1 MIEVFLVI
9 GLLWLLVLT
18 VAFAGIV
25 RHLAA
30 MQVAGVGSAAPE
42 GGWLFDTD
50 GPWVPSAL
58 PDRAAAALHGH
69 GIPTDDLVVT
79 FFSAHCGSC
88 LERASQVAA
97 VLTDPARNVF
107 LVTGTNPDSRGDVA
121 RILAPTGV
129 PIVTDP
135 DAHDVVKS
143 LDINSTRSRSG
154 SATGRSSPRRSS
166 GAPTPTCGSPTPRSG
181 PPSRWRPIA
190 RVSLSPH
197 PR

>member
-1 MIEVFLVI
+1 MSPWPLIATGGVMIEVFLVI

-79 FFSAHCGSC
+79 FFSAHCGSWS
-88 LERASQVAA
+88 A
-97 VLTDPARNVF
+97 PARWQQ
-107 LVTGTNPDSRGDVA
+107 
-121 RILAPTGV
+121 
-129 PIVTDP
+129 
-135 DAHDVVKS
+135 
-143 LDINSTRSRSG
+143 
-154 SATGRSSPRRSS
+154 
-166 GAPTPTCGSPTPRSG
+166 C
-181 PPSRWRPIA
+181 
-190 RVSLSPH
+190 
-197 PR
+197 